1 MPADHVTVT
10 LYISCLVQQKIS
22 TSVLDSHFYSINR
35 AHKISMFSNPCGHYL
50 VKMTYKGAKRLLS
63 KSVNK
68 REPITKDMLW
78 NIVDRFGA
86 DFRN

>member
-1 MPADHVTVT
+1 
-10 LYISCLVQQKIS
+10 
-22 TSVLDSHFYSINR
+22 
-35 AHKISMFSNPCGHYL
+35 
-50 VKMTYKGAKRLLS
+50 MTYKGAKRLLS